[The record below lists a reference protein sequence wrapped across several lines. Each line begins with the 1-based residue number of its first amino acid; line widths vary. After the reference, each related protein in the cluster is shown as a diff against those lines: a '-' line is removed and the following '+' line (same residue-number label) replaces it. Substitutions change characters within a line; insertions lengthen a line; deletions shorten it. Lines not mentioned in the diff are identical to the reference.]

1 MAKLNI
7 GINGGGVGGLSAAI
21 ALRQFGHDVTVFE
34 QAARFARVG
43 ADVNLTPNA
52 VHAADGLGIGEAL
65 RAVSARPDYRISR
78 MWDSGEE
85 TSRLAMSDTAAE
97 KYGAPQLTVHRADLL
112 KALEARLEPS
122 VFAMGKQG
130 RSVLPD
136 DGAVWL
142 ECADGERAPFDC
154 LIGADGIHSAV
165 RTALFGPESPEFT
178 GVVSYRAT
186 FPVEAAEGLADIGSF
201 TKWWGPEPSRQ
212 IVTFPLSG
220 GREIFV
226 FATTPQDDW
235 LEESWTSPGD
245 VEELQA
251 AYADF
256 HPQARALLAACTSV
270 TKSALYVREPMSRW
284 SKGRATLL
292 GDAAHPMTPFM
303 AQGAGQAIE
312 DAVVLARCLADAAP
326 DDVEP
331 ALRRYEAARQ
341 DRTAQIQRASRGNE
355 WLKKGGDADWVYGYR
370 AWDVTI

>member
-52 VHAADGLGIGEAL
+52 VHAADGVGIGDAL
-65 RAVSARPDYRISR
+65 RAVSARPNYRISR

-85 TSRLAMSDTAAE
+85 TSRLAMSDTADE

-112 KALEARLEPS
+112 EALEARLEPS

-130 RSVLPD
+130 RSVVQD
-136 DGAVWL
+136 DAAVFL
-142 ECADGERAPFDC
+142 ECADGEHARFDC

-165 RTALFGPESPEFT
+165 RTALFGQESPEFT

-186 FPVEAAEGLADIGSF
+186 FPVEAADGLADVGSF

-226 FATTPQDDW
+226 FATTPQENW

-270 TKSALYVREPMSRW
+270 TKSALYVREPMPRW

-312 DAVVLARCLADAAP
+312 DAVVLARCLADAGP
-326 DDVEP
+326 DDVEA
-331 ALRRYEAARQ
+331 ALRRYETARQ
-341 DRTAQIQRASRGNE
+341 NRTAQIQRASRGNE

-370 AWDVTI
+370 AWDVAI

>member
-21 ALRQFGHDVTVFE
+21 ALRQFGHAVTVFE

-52 VHAADGLGIGEAL
+52 VHAADGLDIGEAL

-85 TSRLAMSDTAAE
+85 TSRLAMSDTADE

-122 VFAMGKQG
+122 VFSMGKQG
-130 RSVLPD
+130 RSVMQD
-136 DGAVWL
+136 DAAIWL
-142 ECADGERAPFDC
+142 ECADGARVPFDC

-186 FPVEAAEGLADIGSF
+186 FPVEAAEGLADVGSF

-220 GREIFV
+220 GSEIFV

-270 TKSALYVREPMSRW
+270 TKSALYVREPMTRW
-284 SKGRATLL
+284 SQGRATLL

-312 DAVVLARCLADAAP
+312 DAVVLARCLADAGP
-326 DDVEP
+326 DGVEP
-331 ALRRYEAARQ
+331 ALRRYETARQ

-370 AWDVTI
+370 AWDVAI